1 MSPRSRENYFS
12 QLEEES
18 EDDLEVILQQVHMA
32 SQFLASHLQ
41 QLEHRR
47 KIAEAEIFS
56 LRNDI
61 DDILQSTAL
70 LRQDNLIMELE
81 SERLDQ
87 EIEVLVRNVELHCF
101 NNFHRSE

>member
-12 QLEEES
+12 QMEEES
-18 EDDLEVILQQVHMA
+18 EEDLEVILQQVRLA

-41 QLEHRR
+41 QLDHRR
-47 KIAEAEIFS
+47 KVVEAEIFS

-70 LRQDNLIMELE
+70 LRQENLIMELE

-87 EIEVLVRNVELHCF
+87 EIETLVRNVELHCF
-101 NNFHRSE
+101 NNFYRSE